1 MLDGKPKDW
10 RQVTAEIGGT
20 FPAARRKTRAVK
32 VGGVIVGG
40 GFPISVQSMT
50 TTDTRDVEATV
61 GAIKQLEESGCDIV
75 RVAVL
80 NEQAAAVLGKIK
92 SRISIPLVADI
103 HFSHT
108 LALTAIAQG
117 VDKIRINP
125 GNIGPDWKVAEVAKA
140 AKDAGIPIRIG
151 VNSGSLP
158 KDLLDEFGHDDPR
171 AFVGAA
177 MRELELLEKH
187 DFYDTIISLKSS
199 SVTGT
204 IAAYTMLAGLVDY
217 PFHLGITEAGTLLT
231 GSIKSAVG
239 IGVLLAHGI
248 GDTIRVSLTA
258 DPVEEIRV
266 GKQILSSLTLRRE
279 GVEIISCPTCGRC
292 RIDLI
297 PLVERIEARTRNIK
311 TPLKVAI
318 MGCVVNGPGEASAAD
333 VGIAG
338 GAGRAVL
345 FVKDRPSQTLP
356 EEQLESALLT
366 EIARLTGEAPTV

>member
-1 MLDGKPKDW
+1 MLHESSKEW
-10 RQVTAEIGGT
+10 RRITTEKGGS
-20 FPAARRKTRAVK
+20 FPVARRKTRAVK
-32 VGGVIVGG
+32 VGGVIIGG
-40 GFPISVQSMT
+40 GFPVTVQSMT
-50 TTDTRDVEATV
+50 ATDTRDVEATV
-61 GAIKQLEESGCDIV
+61 GAIKKLEEAGCDIV

-80 NEQAAAVLGKIK
+80 DEQAAAVLGQIK

-108 LALTAIAQG
+108 LALTAIVQG

-140 AKDAGIPIRIG
+140 AKDAGVPIRIG

-158 KDLLDEFGHDDPR
+158 KDLLEEFGHDDPR

-177 MRELELLEKH
+177 VRELELLEKH

-204 IAAYTMLAGLVDY
+204 IAAYTMLAELCDY
-217 PFHLGITEAGTLLT
+217 PFHLGITEAGTLLS
-231 GSIKSAVG
+231 GSVKSAVG

-248 GDTIRVSLTA
+248 GDTLRVSLTA

-266 GKQILSSLTLRRE
+266 GKHILSSLELRRE

-292 RIDLI
+292 QIDLI
-297 PLVERIEARTRNIK
+297 PLVERVEAKTRHIK

-318 MGCVVNGPGEASAAD
+318 MGCVVNGPGEAKAAD
-333 VGIAG
+333 IGIAG
-338 GAGRAVL
+338 GAGRGVL
-345 FVKDRPSQTLP
+345 FVKDRPQRTMP
-356 EEQLESALLT
+356 EEELESALLA
-366 EIARLTGEAPTV
+366 EIERLTVEKPTD

>member
-1 MLDGKPKDW
+1 MLDNTPKD
-10 RQVTAEIGGT
+10 RRRKTADKGGT

-32 VGGVIVGG
+32 VGRVIVGG
-40 GFPISVQSMT
+40 GFPITVQSMT
-50 TTDTRDVEATV
+50 ATDTRDVEATV
-61 GAIKQLEESGCDIV
+61 GAIKALEEAGCDIV

-80 NEQAAAVLGKIK
+80 DEQAAAVLGQIK

-177 MRELELLEKH
+177 MRELELLDKH

-258 DPVEEIRV
+258 
-266 GKQILSSLTLRRE
+266 
-279 GVEIISCPTCGRC
+279 
-292 RIDLI
+292 
-297 PLVERIEARTRNIK
+297 
-311 TPLKVAI
+311 
-318 MGCVVNGPGEASAAD
+318 
-333 VGIAG
+333 
-338 GAGRAVL
+338 
-345 FVKDRPSQTLP
+345 
-356 EEQLESALLT
+356 
-366 EIARLTGEAPTV
+366 

>member
-1 MLDGKPKDW
+1 
-10 RQVTAEIGGT
+10 
-20 FPAARRKTRAVK
+20 
-32 VGGVIVGG
+32 
-40 GFPISVQSMT
+40 
-50 TTDTRDVEATV
+50 
-61 GAIKQLEESGCDIV
+61 
-75 RVAVL
+75 
-80 NEQAAAVLGKIK
+80 
-92 SRISIPLVADI
+92 
-103 HFSHT
+103 
-108 LALTAIAQG
+108 
-117 VDKIRINP
+117 
-125 GNIGPDWKVAEVAKA
+125 VAKA

-187 DFYDTIISLKSS
+187 DFHDTVISVKSS
-199 SVTGT
+199 SVTRT
-204 IAAYTMLAGLVDY
+204 IAAYTMLAELVDY

-338 GAGRAVL
+338 GSGRGVL
-345 FVKDRPSQTLP
+345 FVKDRPNQTLP

-366 EIARLTGEAPTV
+366 EIARLTGETPTA

>member
-1 MLDGKPKDW
+1 MLHESSKEW
-10 RQVTAEIGGT
+10 RRITAEKGGS

-32 VGGVIVGG
+32 VGGVIIGG
-40 GFPISVQSMT
+40 GFPVTVQSMT
-50 TTDTRDVEATV
+50 ATDTRDIEATV
-61 GAIKQLEESGCDIV
+61 GAIKRLEEAGCDII

-80 NEQAAAVLGKIK
+80 DEQAAAVLGQIK
-92 SRISIPLVADI
+92 SRIAIPLVADI
-103 HFSHT
+103 HFSQT

-125 GNIGPDWKVAEVAKA
+125 GNIGPDWKVAEVAEA
-140 AKDAGIPIRIG
+140 AKDAGVPIRIG

-158 KDLLDEFGHDDPR
+158 KDLLEEFGHDDPR

-177 MRELELLEKH
+177 VRELELLEKH
-187 DFYDTIISLKSS
+187 DFYDTVVSLKSS

-204 IAAYTMLAGLVDY
+204 IAAYTMLAELCDY
-217 PFHLGITEAGTLLT
+217 PFHLGITEAGTLLS
-231 GSIKSAVG
+231 GSVKSAVG

-248 GDTIRVSLTA
+248 GDTLRVSLTA

-266 GKQILSSLTLRRE
+266 GKQILSSLELRRE

-292 RIDLI
+292 QIDLI
-297 PLVERIEARTRNIK
+297 PLVERVEARTRHIK

-318 MGCVVNGPGEASAAD
+318 MGCVVNGPGEAKAAD

-338 GAGRAVL
+338 GAGRGVL
-345 FVKDRPSQTLP
+345 FVKDRPQRSMP
-356 EEQLESALLT
+356 EEELESALLA
-366 EIARLTGEAPTV
+366 EIERLTGERPNP